1 MPIPEGWGLRVMG
14 SGNWILG
21 VIITLIACLES
32 APGLRGLFNSEE

>member
-1 MPIPEGWGLRVMG
+1 MPIPEGWGLRVVMG
-14 SGNWILG
+14 SGWILG